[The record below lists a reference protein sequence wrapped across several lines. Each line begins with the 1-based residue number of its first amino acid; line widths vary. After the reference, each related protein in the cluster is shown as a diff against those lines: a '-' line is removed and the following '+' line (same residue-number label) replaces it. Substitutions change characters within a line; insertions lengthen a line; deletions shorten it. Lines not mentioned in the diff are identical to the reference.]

1 MTHMSRKNF
10 YIISAVIAALV
21 IAVVCLTVYAVST
34 AGDDHTQTVDKNG
47 SVETSISV
55 QHADST
61 HDVIL
66 TSHRV
71 WVRDSTYAVLV
82 HRDTIPSLDS
92 TYAETENKNGDSKL
106 VEIKKDYQLFI
117 TVK

>member
-1 MTHMSRKNF
+1 MPRKNF
-10 YIISAVIAALV
+10 LILGTVIAALV
-21 IAVVCLTVYAVST
+21 IAVVSLTVYIFST

-47 SVETSISV
+47 SIETAISV

-71 WVRDSTYAVLV
+71 WVRDSTYAVFV
-82 HRDTIPSLDS
+82 HRDTIPALDS
-92 TYAETENKNGDSKL
+92 MYAETENKNGDNKL
-106 VEIKKDYQLFI
+106 VEVKKDYQLFI

>member
-1 MTHMSRKNF
+1 MSRKNF

-21 IAVVCLTVYAVST
+21 VAVVCLTAYVVST

-71 WVRDSTYAVLV
+71 WVRDSTYAILL
-82 HRDTIPSLDS
+82 HRDTIPALDS
-92 TYAETENKNGDSKL
+92 TYAETEAKNGDAKL
-106 VEIKKDYQLFI
+106 VEVKKDYQLFI